1 MELLRVIKRIWRQIA
16 VIMLVLAA
24 LCLFY
29 IKEDNDIKVYGYYQ
43 DIIDGYRAQLAVKPE
58 DEAYTYIDKY
68 TRKNLIDHKDREYI
82 EKALVMFNDN
92 IAYTDN
98 FSKDIENKMSNAEGV
113 LSSSLYAGKY
123 NFGRLNTIKGLYD
136 METVKDMEVSLSN
149 TTAIEKLMEFKELPL
164 LCVLMILVLVMAFI
178 EERSNGMWDM
188 VHAGANGRFRL
199 AVKRCF
205 IILLTSVFVSFLVN
219 SIVYGIYLTVY
230 GGSADLGNAIQSS
243 GMFNMFMLPVSI
255 LQFFV
260 LYCLSSAMGLF
271 CIGLLMLLIM
281 MRINSNKVAI
291 LIMVGVYAAEF
302 ILYNSITSD
311 SAVSFLKYINIYN
324 VIMVSRSVMVYE
336 NWGFDGFITDA
347 ATSTMIMA
355 GLLILVCIAAVIYV
369 NVRGKR
375 RKNRILSKIYDTVSM
390 NFQRIFA
397 KVPSFGMEIHKTH
410 ISQNGLIIFLA
421 AVYLIAGCKIYRGVD
436 YSGDN
441 VYIDN
446 FYEQFG
452 GYVPNEEIEAY
463 VSVERKN
470 MERLKKDSEGYSY
483 DLQQLESSIKTM
495 ESDIAYAKKVN
506 DERRINAVIMNP
518 KTYNDVFG
526 ERLYANQENINLIC
540 LFAIIL
546 TAAGTFSYE
555 RKCGMYQLGRTC
567 SNRKKVWLNKA
578 CTILLT
584 TFIIW
589 LVSMVLNWV
598 NIADVYDFNQLS
610 APIQSLMQFEKF
622 PFEISIGAYIVFCQI
637 FRLVLM
643 TSISFVVLSLSIYL
657 KYIMAIVVS
666 VLLLIP
672 YILYLFD
679 IKIMYY
685 TAIVP
690 AMDFNRYWCDFGT
703 KLYGYTMPVIIIVS
717 GIAMGYMCYK
727 KFTAVTK

>member
-1 MELLRVIKRIWRQIA
+1 MELLRVIKRIWRQIT

-336 NWGFDGFITDA
+336 NWGFDGFITDS

-355 GLLILVCIAAVIYV
+355 GMLILVCIAAVIYV

-397 KVPSFGMEIHKTH
+397 KVPSLGMEIHKTH

-495 ESDIAYAKKVN
+495 ESDIAYAKKVK

-546 TAAGTFSYE
+546 TAAGAFSYE

-578 CTILLT
+578 GTILLT

-637 FRLVLM
+637 FRLVLL

>member
-16 VIMLVLAA
+16 VIMLVLVA

-98 FSKDIENKMSNAEGV
+98 FSKDIENKMSNAEGI

-164 LCVLMILVLVMAFI
+164 LCVLMMLVLVMAFI

-355 GLLILVCIAAVIYV
+355 GLLILVCIAEVIYV

-446 FYEQFG
+446 FYEKFG

-495 ESDIAYAKKVN
+495 EADIAYAKKVK
-506 DERRINAVIMNP
+506 DERGINAVIMNP

-546 TAAGTFSYE
+546 TAAGAFSYE

-578 CTILLT
+578 GTILLT

-589 LVSMVLNWV
+589 LVSMILNWV
-598 NIADVYDFNQLS
+598 NIIDVYDFNQLS
-610 APIQSLMQFEKF
+610 SPIQSLMQFEKF

-672 YILYLFD
+672 YILYLFIIN
-679 IKIMYY
+679 IK
-685 TAIVP
+685 
-690 AMDFNRYWCDFGT
+690 
-703 KLYGYTMPVIIIVS
+703 
-717 GIAMGYMCYK
+717 
-727 KFTAVTK
+727 